1 MYLLIQLIQVALQN
15 HGLEHFGYFQDIF
28 LGCAETRNFLAVSK
42 QSVDVA
48 ISGDM
53 AVVTGLVSRSLGLRC
68 LTVRFQD
75 LGNGTE
81 CAEAFLFYPY
91 HCVKHL

>member
-1 MYLLIQLIQVALQN
+1 M
-15 HGLEHFGYFQDIF
+15 
-28 LGCAETRNFLAVSK
+28 
-42 QSVDVA
+42 
-48 ISGDM
+48 
-53 AVVTGLVSRSLGLRC
+53 SRSLGLRC

-81 CAEAFLFYPY
+81 CAEAFLFYLY